1 MKAKKHFDL
10 LPKNGLYINPPAI
23 SLIDHLPKSTAKQSQ
38 RKTPDKKRNDG
49 NRVYGYS
56 IHLCIFSP
64 YLYYKLYFITSHYS
78 RLFATLGLQWQVAKD
93 ILMISCPRIMLCKKK
108 RFYKSRQ

>member
-64 YLYYKLYFITSHYS
+64 YLYYKLYSLRNYFSI
-78 RLFATLGLQWQVAKD
+78 LFANLGLHGQK
-93 ILMISCPRIMLCKKK
+93 IGS
-108 RFYKSRQ
+108 

>member
-38 RKTPDKKRNDG
+38 RKTPDNKRNDG

-64 YLYYKLYFITSHYS
+64 YFYYKLYFLKSYHSLPI
-78 RLFATLGLQWQVAKD
+78 LFANPNLQWQVAKD
-93 ILMISCPRIMLCKKK
+93 IFAINL
-108 RFYKSRQ
+108 F

>member
-38 RKTPDKKRNDG
+38 RKTPDNKRNDG

-64 YLYYKLYFITSHYS
+64 YFYYKFICT
-78 RLFATLGLQWQVAKD
+78 FAV
-93 ILMISCPRIMLCKKK
+93 C
-108 RFYKSRQ
+108 